1 MSLLLRDL
9 LLEYEFEVLEKL
21 GHQIRPQIRDLN
33 YGRRHPPQLDWN
45 FCVLE
50 ALNYLIKIANFY

>member
-33 YGRRHPPQLDWN
+33 YGRRHPPPTRLELLCVGSTKLLD
-45 FCVLE
+45 
-50 ALNYLIKIANFY
+50 

>member
-33 YGRRHPPQLDWN
+33 YGRRHPPPPN
-45 FCVLE
+45 
-50 ALNYLIKIANFY
+50 